1 MASPSVCVTRATN
14 LLERGKLAAST
25 STSALVD
32 PVELELSARTPLGA
46 SDANVPL
53 DHQETQML
61 LARER
66 LKRLNVL
73 LPSHVHEESSAL
85 KASVCANEV
94 SKGRATVSAETWM
107 SAPSVKS
114 LPVEQML
121 SVRTFRAVLTVNVP
135 PVSMGIRL

>member
-1 MASPSVCVTRATN
+1 MASPSACVTRATN
-14 LLERGKLAAST
+14 LLEREKLAAST

-32 PVELELSARTPLGA
+32 PVELELSVRTLLEA
-46 SDANVPL
+46 SDANAPL
-53 DHQETQML
+53 DHRETQML
-61 LARER
+61 LAKEKP
-66 LKRLNVL
+66 KRLNVL
-73 LPSHVHEESSAL
+73 PPSRVQEGSSAL

>member
-1 MASPSVCVTRATN
+1 MASPSACVTRATN

-25 STSALVD
+25 SMSALVD
-32 PVELELSARTPLGA
+32 PVELELSVRTPLEA
-46 SDANVPL
+46 SDANARL
-53 DHQETQML
+53 DHRETQML
-61 LARER
+61 LAKER

-73 LPSHVHEESSAL
+73 LPSRVQEESSAP

-94 SKGRATVSAETWM
+94 FKGKATVSAETWM

>member
-1 MASPSVCVTRATN
+1 M
-14 LLERGKLAAST
+14 
-25 STSALVD
+25 
-32 PVELELSARTPLGA
+32 ELELSVRTHLGA

-53 DHQETQML
+53 DHRETRML
-61 LARER
+61 LAKEKP
-66 LKRLNVL
+66 KRLNVL
-73 LPSHVHEESSAL
+73 LPSRVQEGSSAL